1 MRKIETLEMALERIK
16 ELEAENQKLN
26 EELEYYRN
34 RKVSGRQKH
43 NDKWQSIYND
53 FVFYMNRE
61 CQLLKLQRKK
71 IERKNYL

>member
-43 NDKWQSIYND
+43 NDKWQSIMILL
-53 FVFYMNRE
+53 FYMNRE
-61 CQLLKLQRKK
+61 CQLLKLQKK
-71 IERKNYL
+71 KN

>member
-43 NDKWQSIYND
+43 NDKWQSIYKILL
-53 FVFYMNRE
+53 FYMNRE
-61 CQLLKLQRKK
+61 CQLLKLQKK
-71 IERKNYL
+71 KN

>member
-43 NDKWQSIYND
+43 NDKGNLFIMILL
-53 FVFYMNRE
+53 FYMNRE
-61 CQLLKLQRKK
+61 CQLLKLQKK
-71 IERKNYL
+71 KN

>member
-34 RKVSGRQKH
+34 ITISG
-43 NDKWQSIYND
+43 SLFIMILL
-53 FVFYMNRE
+53 FYMNRE
-61 CQLLKLQRKK
+61 CQLLKLQKK
-71 IERKNYL
+71 KN